1 MANKRITQLDQFTGN
16 PAANDVFVFVE
27 NSSLSTY
34 KITYSNLL
42 SSNNILVNSVYTNV
56 RDNSASWEES
66 AIIAP
71 LQSASANWN
80 NTYNNV
86 STSSANWNNTY
97 TQFSTNS
104 ATYATIGFANGK
116 FLPLSGGDLT
126 GNITSTGIVSTNN
139 DAYFASLSTTGV
151 IIAPSVGSVIPF
163 YFANQAA
170 FPSAATYH
178 GAIAHSHA
186 TGAMYFAHGGAW
198 IELAKKGVVDG
209 KFLPLSGGD
218 LTGNITSTGT
228 ISTNNDASFAS
239 LSTLNINVNNFSNT
253 VGVSA
258 GVYLSITVSGSAFK
272 IPLYLV

>member
-42 SSNNILVNSVYTNV
+42 SSNNILVNNVYT
-56 RDNSASWEES
+56 
-66 AIIAP
+66 
-71 LQSASANWN
+71 
-80 NTYNNV
+80 NV

>member
-71 LQSASANWN
+71 LQSASANWDNTYNNVSTSSANWNNTYNNVSTSSANWN

-104 ATYATIGFANGK
+104 ATYATIGFA
-116 FLPLSGGDLT
+116 
-126 GNITSTGIVSTNN
+126 
-139 DAYFASLSTTGV
+139 DA
-151 IIAPSVGSVIPF
+151 
-163 YFANQAA
+163 
-170 FPSAATYH
+170 
-178 GAIAHSHA
+178 
-186 TGAMYFAHGGAW
+186 
-198 IELAKKGVVDG
+198 

-228 ISTNNDASFAS
+228 VSTNNDASFAS

>member
-71 LQSASANWN
+71 LQSSSANWYNTYNNVSTSSANWN

-104 ATYATIGFANGK
+104 ATYATIGFA
-116 FLPLSGGDLT
+116 
-126 GNITSTGIVSTNN
+126 
-139 DAYFASLSTTGV
+139 DA
-151 IIAPSVGSVIPF
+151 
-163 YFANQAA
+163 
-170 FPSAATYH
+170 
-178 GAIAHSHA
+178 
-186 TGAMYFAHGGAW
+186 
-198 IELAKKGVVDG
+198 

-228 ISTNNDASFAS
+228 VSTNNDASFAS
-239 LSTLNINVNNFSNT
+239 LSTININVNNFSNT

>member
-71 LQSASANWN
+71 LQSASANWDNTYNNVSTSSANWNNTYNNVSTSSANWNNTYNNVSTSSANWN

-104 ATYATIGFANGK
+104 ATYATIGFA
-116 FLPLSGGDLT
+116 
-126 GNITSTGIVSTNN
+126 
-139 DAYFASLSTTGV
+139 DA
-151 IIAPSVGSVIPF
+151 
-163 YFANQAA
+163 
-170 FPSAATYH
+170 
-178 GAIAHSHA
+178 
-186 TGAMYFAHGGAW
+186 
-198 IELAKKGVVDG
+198 

-228 ISTNNDASFAS
+228 VSTNNDASFAS
-239 LSTLNINVNNFSNT
+239 LSTININVNNFSNT

>member
-42 SSNNILVNSVYTNV
+42 SSNNILVNNVYT
-56 RDNSASWEES
+56 
-66 AIIAP
+66 
-71 LQSASANWN
+71 
-80 NTYNNV
+80 NV

-104 ATYATIGFANGK
+104 ATYATIAFADAK
-116 FLPLSGGDLT
+116 FLPLSGG
-126 GNITSTGIVSTNN
+126 N
-139 DAYFASLSTTGV
+139 
-151 IIAPSVGSVIPF
+151 
-163 YFANQAA
+163 
-170 FPSAATYH
+170 
-178 GAIAHSHA
+178 
-186 TGAMYFAHGGAW
+186 
-198 IELAKKGVVDG
+198 
-209 KFLPLSGGD
+209 

-228 ISTNNDASFAS
+228 VSTNNDASFAS

>member
-71 LQSASANWN
+71 LQSASANWDNTYNNVSTSSANWN

-126 GNITSTGIVSTNN
+126 GNITSTGTV
-139 DAYFASLSTTGV
+139 
-151 IIAPSVGSVIPF
+151 
-163 YFANQAA
+163 
-170 FPSAATYH
+170 
-178 GAIAHSHA
+178 
-186 TGAMYFAHGGAW
+186 
-198 IELAKKGVVDG
+198 
-209 KFLPLSGGD
+209 
-218 LTGNITSTGT
+218 
-228 ISTNNDASFAS
+228 STNNDASFAS
-239 LSTLNINVNNFSNT
+239 LSTININVNNFSNT

>member
-71 LQSASANWN
+71 LQSASANWDNTYNNVSTSSANWN

-104 ATYATIGFANGK
+104 ATYATIGFA
-116 FLPLSGGDLT
+116 
-126 GNITSTGIVSTNN
+126 
-139 DAYFASLSTTGV
+139 DA
-151 IIAPSVGSVIPF
+151 
-163 YFANQAA
+163 
-170 FPSAATYH
+170 
-178 GAIAHSHA
+178 
-186 TGAMYFAHGGAW
+186 
-198 IELAKKGVVDG
+198 

-228 ISTNNDASFAS
+228 VSTNNDASFAS

>member
-71 LQSASANWN
+71 LQSASANWDN
-80 NTYNNV
+80 TYNNVSTSSANWNNTYNNVSTSSANWDNTYNNV

-104 ATYATIGFANGK
+104 ATYATIGFA
-116 FLPLSGGDLT
+116 
-126 GNITSTGIVSTNN
+126 
-139 DAYFASLSTTGV
+139 DA
-151 IIAPSVGSVIPF
+151 
-163 YFANQAA
+163 
-170 FPSAATYH
+170 
-178 GAIAHSHA
+178 
-186 TGAMYFAHGGAW
+186 
-198 IELAKKGVVDG
+198 

-239 LSTLNINVNNFSNT
+239 LSTININVNNFSNT

>member
-71 LQSASANWN
+71 LQSASANWDNTYNNVSTSSANWNNTYNNVSTSSANWN

-126 GNITSTGIVSTNN
+126 GNITSTGTV
-139 DAYFASLSTTGV
+139 
-151 IIAPSVGSVIPF
+151 
-163 YFANQAA
+163 
-170 FPSAATYH
+170 
-178 GAIAHSHA
+178 
-186 TGAMYFAHGGAW
+186 
-198 IELAKKGVVDG
+198 
-209 KFLPLSGGD
+209 
-218 LTGNITSTGT
+218 
-228 ISTNNDASFAS
+228 STNNDASFAS
-239 LSTLNINVNNFSNT
+239 LSTININVNNFSNT

>member
-42 SSNNILVNSVYTNV
+42 SSNNINVNSVYTTV
-56 RDNSASWEES
+56 RDNSAFWDEEN
-66 AIIAP
+66 ALVAP
-71 LQSASANWN
+71 IQSASGYWN
-80 NTYNNV
+80 TAYTNLVNN
-86 STSSANWNNTY
+86 SANRDSVYSSVTTNSSNWDNTY

-116 FLPLSGGDLT
+116 FLPLSGG
-126 GNITSTGIVSTNN
+126 N
-139 DAYFASLSTTGV
+139 
-151 IIAPSVGSVIPF
+151 
-163 YFANQAA
+163 
-170 FPSAATYH
+170 
-178 GAIAHSHA
+178 
-186 TGAMYFAHGGAW
+186 
-198 IELAKKGVVDG
+198 
-209 KFLPLSGGD
+209 

-228 ISTNNDASFAS
+228 VSTNNDASFAS

>member
-1 MANKRITQLDQFTGN
+1 MANKRITQLNEFIGN

-66 AIIAP
+66 AYITP
-71 LQSASANWN
+71 LQAASASWDSTYTSVRDTSANWD
-80 NTYNNV
+80 
-86 STSSANWNNTY
+86 STY

-104 ATYATIGFANGK
+104 ATYATIGFA
-116 FLPLSGGDLT
+116 
-126 GNITSTGIVSTNN
+126 
-139 DAYFASLSTTGV
+139 
-151 IIAPSVGSVIPF
+151 
-163 YFANQAA
+163 
-170 FPSAATYH
+170 
-178 GAIAHSHA
+178 
-186 TGAMYFAHGGAW
+186 
-198 IELAKKGVVDG
+198 DG

-218 LTGNITSTGT
+218 ITGNITSTG
-228 ISTNNDASFAS
+228 IVSTNNDASFAS

>member
-71 LQSASANWN
+71 LQSASANWDNTYNNVSTSSANWN

-104 ATYATIGFANGK
+104 ATYATIGFA
-116 FLPLSGGDLT
+116 
-126 GNITSTGIVSTNN
+126 
-139 DAYFASLSTTGV
+139 DA
-151 IIAPSVGSVIPF
+151 
-163 YFANQAA
+163 
-170 FPSAATYH
+170 
-178 GAIAHSHA
+178 
-186 TGAMYFAHGGAW
+186 
-198 IELAKKGVVDG
+198 

-228 ISTNNDASFAS
+228 VSTNNDASFAS
-239 LSTLNINVNNFSNT
+239 LSTININVNNFSNT